1 MTFCSVI
8 SLNSNWG
15 MFQILYRIISS
26 GEIIICENAKRV
38 IYDRYRL
45 QVGEKLEGTQRSK
58 DNREQ
63 NIHISFLITEPYLR

>member
-15 MFQILYRIISS
+15 IFQILYRIISS

-38 IYDRYRL
+38 IYDRYGL
-45 QVGEKLEGTQRSK
+45 WVGEKLDVHLDQKIGENKTNTFCSQ
-58 DNREQ
+58 
-63 NIHISFLITEPYLR
+63 